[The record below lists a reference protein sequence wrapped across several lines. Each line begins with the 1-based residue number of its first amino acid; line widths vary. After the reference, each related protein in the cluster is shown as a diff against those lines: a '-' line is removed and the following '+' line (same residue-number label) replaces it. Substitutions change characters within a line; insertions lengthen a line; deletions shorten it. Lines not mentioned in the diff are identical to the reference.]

1 MAAIQWTS
9 GNLLTCADQFV
20 LPGIPVLALKSRR
33 VKCTLSVW
41 SSNCLFK
48 IVGIDWNR
56 MRPDIWKMKWPTAVI
71 WWVYIY
77 IIILFPSEF
86 HYDQLISMINHP
98 CLLYSILIIV
108 IALQFCLNLHFHA
121 PCSSFGRWKISTCL
135 GEHQVSIK
143 SCTSITHIQ
152 IYFFLLK

>member
-20 LPGIPVLALKSRR
+20 QIPGIPVLALKSRR

-56 MRPDIWKMKWPTAVI
+56 MRPDILHEMTHRCNLVSI
-71 WWVYIY
+71 YIY
-77 IIILFPSEF
+77 IIIICPSEF

-108 IALQFCLNLHFHA
+108 IALQ
-121 PCSSFGRWKISTCL
+121 
-135 GEHQVSIK
+135 V
-143 SCTSITHIQ
+143 
-152 IYFFLLK
+152 

>member
-1 MAAIQWTS
+1 MDFRKPADMRWPIRAP
-9 GNLLTCADQFV
+9 GNPGPCSEEPQGEVYSFRVELKLFV
-20 LPGIPVLALKSRR
+20 Q
-33 VKCTLSVW
+33 
-41 SSNCLFK
+41 NC
-48 IVGIDWNR
+48 WNR
-56 MRPDIWKMKWPTAVI
+56 LESHAPRHLKNEMTHSCNLVSI
-71 WWVYIY
+71 YIY